1 MFSNQCFYSAA
12 GLECLKSNVD
22 WVYSLSTLSSA
33 LVDAM
38 PLLFS
43 AVQR

>member
-1 MFSNQCFYSAA
+1 MFLNQCFYSVA
-12 GLECLKSNVD
+12 GIECLKSTVN